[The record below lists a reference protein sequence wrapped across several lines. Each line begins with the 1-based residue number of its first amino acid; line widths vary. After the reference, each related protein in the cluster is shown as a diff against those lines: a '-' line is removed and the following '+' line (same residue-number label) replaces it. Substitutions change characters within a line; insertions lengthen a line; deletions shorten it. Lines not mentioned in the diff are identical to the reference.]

1 MAKNPDELTED
12 AAPISAADARPAM
25 NLEQTSP
32 PPPLRDCIR
41 CFQQRRANIR
51 GTPTVYPIA
60 ARPDQFLEFYLQD
73 PYIVRI
79 GDGAAPEI
87 VPHSVVV
94 GPSTQRRAQLVL
106 CGKLDVF
113 TIQFRPAGF
122 HRLFRMPMDEFANQ
136 AFEARPV
143 IGRKLRDVEQ
153 KLAGASSF
161 EDRACVAS
169 AFLLECVTERSRGDA
184 VAAVADRFLS
194 ARGAFGVGKAA
205 AEVGLSMRQF
215 ERRFS
220 EQVGVPPKLYARIVR
235 FNAALEA
242 KMTAPR
248 RLWTDIAHDLGYYD
262 QMHMV
267 RDFEDFTGEN
277 PTAFIWRLDSMPE
290 PWA

>member
-1 MAKNPDELTED
+1 MTAT
-12 AAPISAADARPAM
+12 AM
-25 NLEQTSP
+25 NLEQASP
-32 PPPLRDCIR
+32 APQLRDYVR
-41 CFQQRRANIR
+41 CFQQRRAHIL
-51 GTPTVYPIA
+51 GAAAAYPIA

-73 PYIVRI
+73 PYIVRL
-79 GDGAAPEI
+79 GDAAAPEI

-94 GPSTQRRAQLVL
+94 GPCTQLRAQLVL

-136 AFEARPV
+136 AFEARSV
-143 IGRKLRDVEQ
+143 IGPKLGDFEQ
-153 KLAGASSF
+153 KLSCASSF
-161 EDRACVAS
+161 RERACVAS
-169 AFLLECVTERSRGDA
+169 AFLIECLADRSGGDA
-184 VAAVADRFLS
+184 VAAVANRFLS
-194 ARGAFGVGKAA
+194 ERGALGVGDAA
-205 AEVGLSMRQF
+205 AEAGLSVRQF

-242 KMTAPR
+242 KMSAPR
-248 RLWTDIAHDLGYYD
+248 RLWTDIAHDFGYYD

-277 PTAFIWRLDSMPE
+277 PTAFTRRLEAMPE
-290 PWA
+290 SWA